1 MSKPR
6 RIADFPNKADDYD
19 QAVSKSHVQNTDTVL
34 DEGGDHEVTAEDI
47 VGHIENEENPHGTT
61 AGQVGAYTKGETDDL
76 LDDKADQSA
85 LNATNQAVS
94 TLDGRVDMAEGDIQ
108 NLQSEKPDY
117 EQGTWT
123 PALRGSTLA
132 GDYIIDIGEATY
144 SVIGDDV
151 FAQCRFTVEQII
163 TPGTGVAIIIAGLP
177 YPRSSGIYGSVRLD
191 NVAFEGGSLFA
202 GQVGGLNDAIAIS
215 SSRPESS
222 TNLITPGAIQ
232 EGSGIRIAVQYKK

>member
-6 RIADFPNKADDYD
+6 TIAEYPNRTDDYD
-19 QAVSKSHVQNTDTVL
+19 EAVEKSHDKNIDTTL
-34 DEGGDHEVTAEDI
+34 DQGGDNEVTAETI
-47 VGHIENEENPHGTT
+47 RGHVDSTENPHQVT

-123 PALRGSTLA
+123 PALRGSTL
-132 GDYIIDIGEATY
+132 
-144 SVIGDDV
+144 
-151 FAQCRFTVEQII
+151 
-163 TPGTGVAIIIAGLP
+163 
-177 YPRSSGIYGSVRLD
+177 
-191 NVAFEGGSLFA
+191 
-202 GQVGGLNDAIAIS
+202 
-215 SSRPESS
+215 
-222 TNLITPGAIQ
+222 
-232 EGSGIRIAVQYKK
+232 